1 MVAKSY
7 KKKAEDIIEIEPNR
21 GACFATDR
29 ITVDGMMIGYMYRE
43 KPTRALDSGWRFF
56 AGDETDEY
64 VNDVNNTSVYDIN
77 TIVNYDGAIIP
88 FLDAPIGSEFERI
101 QGRNDF
107 KLIED

>member
-1 MVAKSY
+1 MTKKSY
-7 KKKAEDIIEIEPNR
+7 KLKAEEILEIEPNR

-29 ITVDGMMIGYMYRE
+29 ITVDGQKIGYMYRE
-43 KPTRALDSGWRFF
+43 TPTRNIDSGWRFF

-64 VNDVNNTSVYDIN
+64 VNDLNNVSIYDIN

-101 QGRNDF
+101 EGKNHF
-107 KLIED
+107 VLIDK